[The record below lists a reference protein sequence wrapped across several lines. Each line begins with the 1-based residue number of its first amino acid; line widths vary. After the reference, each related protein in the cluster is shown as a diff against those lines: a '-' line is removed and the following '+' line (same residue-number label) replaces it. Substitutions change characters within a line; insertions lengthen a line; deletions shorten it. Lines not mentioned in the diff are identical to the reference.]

1 MNPFKEKAKNIN
13 SCILT
18 QKELTKKPYLKD
30 DISPYTKTRI
40 ILMNGTEFESV
51 WFGHNFHR
59 HCNDEDIRRRLAFV
73 RRNEQQ
79 QQKAIASLKPINES
93 LLESTISYEQ
103 LAVDLTA
110 FMAERATDINF
121 KNALDFALLEDF
133 DHLYRYA
140 NLLKDETGIKAEY
153 LVGKY
158 TEITPGRPTVIEPN
172 HPVDTVKPHGNMADV
187 DTKTMLDVHIITA
200 AEQQTMNY
208 YMNQANHYTSDI
220 GRKLYSEI
228 AMIEEQHVTEYGSL
242 LDPNVSMLECNLVH
256 EYTEAY
262 LYYSMMLD
270 EEDDYI
276 KSIWERFF
284 EQELSHL
291 NEARLLLEKYENKSY
306 LDVIHDP
313 EFPDPIKLGSH
324 IDYVRKV
331 LDKTMYNTALLDSY
345 IDIRELGS
353 DSNYYKYLNTIN
365 KNPCLAASHLV
376 IDEYI
381 SDYGMDY
388 RFETNKHPIPCMQD
402 RSRDITSLIDC
413 D

>member
-1 MNPFKEKAKNIN
+1 MNPFEEKSKNIS
-13 SCILT
+13 SCLLT
-18 QKELTKKPYLKD
+18 QKELTKTPYLKD
-30 DISPYTKTRI
+30 DISPYTKTRV
-40 ILMNGTEFESV
+40 ILMNGTEFEAVGFS
-51 WFGHNFHR
+51 HNFHR
-59 HCNDEDIRRRLAFV
+59 HCNNEDIRRALALV

-79 QQKAIASLKPINES
+79 QQKVIASLKPINES
-93 LLESTISYEQ
+93 LLESTIAYEQ

-153 LVGKY
+153 LVGCC
-158 TEITPGRPTVIEPN
+158 TELTPGRPTVIEPN
-172 HPVDTVKPHGNMADV
+172 HPYDTINPHSNKHDI
-187 DTKTMLDVHIITA
+187 DTMTMLDVHIITA

-208 YMNQANHYTSDI
+208 YMNQANHYTSEM
-220 GRKLYSEI
+220 GRRLYTEI

-242 LDPNVSMLECNLVH
+242 LDPNVSMLECNLLH

-284 EQELSHL
+284 TQELTHL
-291 NEARLLLEKYENKSY
+291 KEARTLLEKYEKKSY

-313 EFPDPIKLGSH
+313 EFPEPIKLHGN
-324 IDYVRKV
+324 IDYVRQV
-331 LDKTMYNTALLDSY
+331 LDKTLYNTLDAMQY
-345 IDIRELGS
+345 VDMRELNS
-353 DSNYYKYLNTIN
+353 NSNYFKYLNTIN
-365 KNPCLAASHLV
+365 RHPALTASHQV
-376 IDEYI
+376 IENYI
-381 SDYGMDY
+381 AKYGMDY
-388 RFETNKHPIPCMQD
+388 RYETAKHPVPCMQD
-402 RSRDITSLIDC
+402 RTRDITSLIDC
-413 D
+413 E

>member
-1 MNPFKEKAKNIN
+1 MNPFEEKVKNIN

-30 DISPYTKTRI
+30 DISPYTKARI

-51 WFGHNFHR
+51 WFMHNFHR
-59 HCNDEDIRRRLAFV
+59 HCNDEDIRRKLALV

-93 LLESTISYEQ
+93 LLESTIAYEQ

-110 FMAERATDINF
+110 HMAERATDLNF
-121 KNALDFALLEDF
+121 KQTLDFALLEDF

-158 TEITPGRPTVIEPN
+158 TEIMPGRPTVIEPN
-172 HPVDTVKPHGNMADV
+172 HPFDTVKPHAVKDML
-187 DTKTMLDVHIITA
+187 DTQTMLHTHIITA

-208 YMNQANHYTSDI
+208 YMNQANHYTSEM
-220 GRKLYSEI
+220 GRRLYSEI

-256 EYTEAY
+256 EFTECY
-262 LYYSMMLD
+262 LYYSVMLD
-270 EEDDYI
+270 EENEYI

-284 EQELSHL
+284 ELELSHL
-291 NEARLLLEKYENKSY
+291 HEARLLLEKYENKSY
-306 LDVIHDP
+306 LDVIPDP
-313 EFPDPIKLGSH
+313 IFPDPITLNGN

-331 LDKTMYNTALLDSY
+331 IDKTLYNTAVGETYMDM
-345 IDIRELGS
+345 RELES
-353 DSNYYKYLNTIN
+353 DSNYFKYLNTIN
-365 KNPCLAASHLV
+365 KTPKASASHQV

-381 SDYGMDY
+381 LDYGMDY
-388 RFETNKHPIPCMQD
+388 RFETKPHPVECFQD
-402 RSRDITSLIDC
+402 RSVDIVDMLNC
-413 D
+413 E

>member
-1 MNPFKEKAKNIN
+1 MNPFEEKSKNIS

-18 QKELTKKPYLKD
+18 QKELTKTPYLKD
-30 DISPYTKTRI
+30 DISPYTKTRV

-59 HCNDEDIRRRLAFV
+59 HCNNEDIRRSLALV
-73 RRNEQQ
+73 RRCEQQ

-140 NLLKDETGIKAEY
+140 NLLKDETGVKAEY
-153 LVGKY
+153 LVGRY
-158 TEITPGRPTVIEPN
+158 TEITPGRPTVLEPN
-172 HPVDTVKPHGNMADV
+172 HPFDTVKPHSNSADI
-187 DTKTMLDVHIITA
+187 DTMTMLDVHIITA

-208 YMNQANHYTSDI
+208 YMNQANHYSSEM

-242 LDPNVSMLECNLVH
+242 LAPNVSMLECNLIH

-270 EEDDYI
+270 EEDEYI

-284 EQELSHL
+284 EQELAHL
-291 NEARLLLEKYENKSY
+291 KEARTLLEKYEKKSY

-313 EFPDPIKLGSH
+313 EFPEPLKLHGH
-324 IDYVRKV
+324 IDYVKKV
-331 LDKTMYNTALLDSY
+331 LDKTIYNTADLDGY
-345 IDIRELGS
+345 IDMRELNS
-353 DSNYYKYLNTIN
+353 NSNYFKYLSTIN
-365 KNPCLAASHLV
+365 KNPSLSASHLV
-376 IDEYI
+376 IENYI
-381 SDYGMDY
+381 DRYKTDY
-388 RFETNKHPIPCMQD
+388 RYETTSHPVPCLQD
-402 RSRDITSLIDC
+402 RERDITSLIDC
-413 D
+413 K